1 MWVRAV
7 ASEPRPARLHWFV
20 ASLSVA
26 SLPFHRLFSRY
37 SSRTKGLPLTK
48 RSGGRVKGHQSA
60 GKVHFFFSPSTDGSG
75 SKHTN
80 ASGKNSKPA
89 NWWEDASRGQR
100 TAFLHGPLISRKLD
114 FHPCKGSEPE
124 LGQITTNQFQVKEIR
139 QSEALTECVASNVAA
154 YATTR
159 LAFQL
164 KLLSGALITW
174 KLRSWGSLPVPA
186 LAVSGEHLQRLFL
199 STSV

>member
-1 MWVRAV
+1 V
-7 ASEPRPARLHWFV
+7 
-20 ASLSVA
+20 
-26 SLPFHRLFSRY
+26 
-37 SSRTKGLPLTK
+37 
-48 RSGGRVKGHQSA
+48 
-60 GKVHFFFSPSTDGSG
+60 FSPCTDGSG
-75 SKHTN
+75 LKHTN
-80 ASGKNSKPA
+80 ASDKKA
-89 NWWEDASRGQR
+89 NLQAGGRTRRGVNEPRFR
-100 TAFLHGPLISRKLD
+100 TAPFISSKLD

-124 LGQITTNQFQVKEIR
+124 LDQITTNKFQDKEIR

-174 KLRSWGSLPVPA
+174 KLHSCGSLRVPA
-186 LAVSGEHLQRLFL
+186 LVVSGEHWQRLFL

>member
-1 MWVRAV
+1 VPCATQTYV
-7 ASEPRPARLHWFV
+7 TRLV
-20 ASLSVA
+20 I
-26 SLPFHRLFSRY
+26 
-37 SSRTKGLPLTK
+37 SS
-48 RSGGRVKGHQSA
+48 
-60 GKVHFFFSPSTDGSG
+60 
-75 SKHTN
+75 
-80 ASGKNSKPA
+80 
-89 NWWEDASRGQR
+89 
-100 TAFLHGPLISRKLD
+100 KLD

-124 LGQITTNQFQVKEIR
+124 LDQITTNKFQVKEIR

-174 KLRSWGSLPVPA
+174 KLRSCGSLPVPA
-186 LAVSGEHLQRLFL
+186 LVVSGEHWQRLFL